1 MNALAKIDYAA
12 EAATPSEICAVVETT
27 TRKRKAKSASNPK
40 RITPSAPIAKRP
52 PCLGNTDQQAAAD
65 ESSKPTEA
73 APPPAWSSGHITL
86 APYEPAPE
94 HTVTIAT
101 IQNLFRLRQNM
112 IQAMTKLTLQ
122 AQSTVRLPTTN
133 DDDFSSDE
141 AKAAARKRTEKLY
154 AQVIADPHHPLY
166 ENVEPFLFA
175 MEPLE
180 KRRAIYEKD
189 MARHVK
195 TLPIYAWAKQVKGL
209 GDVSLANIIGACGDI
224 GTYKSVSAVWKR
236 MGLAVM
242 NGCRQGNPGK
252 DASKDDWIA
261 HGYNK
266 KRRSVVWNVGNSLI
280 LGMGRFRPVYGE
292 DVDANE
298 GYTYYQKVF
307 ANRARYEAER
317 LPHKDGTPVKLSD
330 KGKDSYT
337 AHAANRAK
345 RYVEKRLLKHLY
357 LEWRRA

>member
-1 MNALAKIDYAA
+1 MTALARTTA
-12 EAATPSEICAVVETT
+12 EAATPSEICSVVQS
-27 TRKRKAKSASNPK
+27 KRKAISAAKPK
-40 RITPSAPIAKRP
+40 IGAPSATIAKRP
-52 PCLGNTDQQAAAD
+52 PCAGNTDQQAAA
-65 ESSKPTEA
+65 SKPSKPMDC

-86 APYEPAPE
+86 GPYEPAPE
-94 HTVTIAT
+94 HTETIFA

-122 AQSTVRLPTTN
+122 AQSTVRLPTTS
-133 DDDFSSDE
+133 DEDFSSDE

-154 AQVIADPHHPLY
+154 SQVLADPHHPLY
-166 ENVEPFLFA
+166 QNIEPFLFA
-175 MEPLE
+175 MRPLE
-180 KRRAIYEKD
+180 ERRASYEKE
-189 MARHVK
+189 MARLVK
-195 TLPIYAWAKQVKGL
+195 SLPIYAWAKQVKGL

-252 DASKDDWIA
+252 DASKEDWIA

-298 GYTYYQKVF
+298 EYTYYQKVF

-317 LPHKDGTPVKLSD
+317 LPHKDGTPVKSSD
-330 KGKDSYT
+330 KGKDSYS

-345 RYVEKRLLKHLY
+345 RYVEKRLLRNLY